1 MAKPTLLLDA
11 HLKALR
17 LPTFLREYD
26 KVARQCA
33 QEGLDCSRY
42 LFRLCELELLDREQR
57 AVERRIKA
65 ARFPVLKSLETFKF
79 RAIPSVNKR
88 LVLELARS
96 AYLDRREN
104 VLALGNSGT
113 GKTHLALALG
123 LAACQK
129 GYRVRFTTAAA
140 LVNERLE
147 ARDDKRLLRFQKQLA
162 KQDLLIVDE
171 LPQGPS
177 KALVDAIVDM
187 KRRNPRWGCPRI
199 AQQIALAFAVDIDKD
214 VVRRVLATH
223 SRPAPHSGGPSWLT
237 FLGHAKDSLWSMKRR
252 NPRWGCPRIAQ
263 QIALAF
269 AVDIDKDVVR
279 RVLATHSRPA
289 PHSGG
294 PSWLTFL
301 GHAKDSLWS
310 IDLFRCES
318 AILRSH
324 WVLVVMDHYTRR
336 IVGFGIHAGTVDGRA
351 LCRMFNH
358 AIRGLSRPKRL
369 SSDHD
374 PLYRFHQWRANLR
387 VLQVTEVKSVPYV
400 PLSHPFVERLIG
412 TLRRE
417 CVDQLLFW
425 SASDLEDKLV
435 AFQDFYNAHRAH
447 ASLDGRTPVPIRKD
461 VARLDRYRWDAHC
474 RGLYQTPIAA

>member
-1 MAKPTLLLDA
+1 
-11 HLKALR
+11 
-17 LPTFLREYD
+17 
-26 KVARQCA
+26 
-33 QEGLDCSRY
+33 
-42 LFRLCELELLDREQR
+42 
-57 AVERRIKA
+57 
-65 ARFPVLKSLETFKF
+65 
-79 RAIPSVNKR
+79 
-88 LVLELARS
+88 
-96 AYLDRREN
+96 
-104 VLALGNSGT
+104 
-113 GKTHLALALG
+113 
-123 LAACQK
+123 
-129 GYRVRFTTAAA
+129 
-140 LVNERLE
+140 
-147 ARDDKRLLRFQKQLA
+147 
-162 KQDLLIVDE
+162 
-171 LPQGPS
+171 
-177 KALVDAIVDM
+177 M

-223 SRPAPHSGGPSWLT
+223 
-237 FLGHAKDSLWSMKRR
+237 D
-252 NPRWGCPRIAQ
+252 
-263 QIALAF
+263 
-269 AVDIDKDVVR
+269 
-279 RVLATHSRPA
+279 RPA

-324 WVLVVMDHYTRR
+324 WVLGVMDQYTRR

-435 AFQDFYNAHRAH
+435 AFQDFDNAHRAH